1 MSDWNAT
8 YSGVG
13 AANGGLDLEMPSGKF
28 MNRGNLLK
36 AIETGLV
43 REETIDLKVQ
53 HILQTLIAFGF
64 FDRGQLDASIPE
76 QDVVSREAALQ
87 LAREGIVLLKND
99 NDLLPLRGGRIA
111 VMGPNAARVVT
122 GGRSGYVHPCST
134 VPMLDGMQSL
144 DRR

>member
-1 MSDWNAT
+1 
-8 YSGVG
+8 
-13 AANGGLDLEMPSGKF
+13 MPSGKF
-28 MNRGNLLK
+28 MNRGDLLK

-122 GGRSGYVHPCST
+122 GGGSDYVHPCST

>member
-1 MSDWNAT
+1 
-8 YSGVG
+8 
-13 AANGGLDLEMPSGKF
+13 

-76 QDVVSREAALQ
+76 QDAVSREAALQ

-99 NDLLPLRGGRIA
+99 NDLLPCAEAGSPSW
-111 VMGPNAARVVT
+111 GPT
-122 GGRSGYVHPCST
+122 PHGS
-134 VPMLDGMQSL
+134 
-144 DRR
+144 